1 MKRTTIATAA
11 PARAR
16 ALTMMPEVALTEAAL
31 PAPVETRQVLF
42 QNSDYYVATPVYLRD
57 DLVPGQS
64 IPGPCICEQMDT
76 TLVVP
81 KGWVIHVDGYRNLKI
96 HDEEAK

>member
-31 PAPVETRQVLF
+31 PALVL
-42 QNSDYYVATPVYLRD
+42 ATTPVFGASTVG
-57 DLVPGQS
+57 LVMIG
-64 IPGPCICEQMDT
+64 
-76 TLVVP
+76 
-81 KGWVIHVDGYRNLKI
+81 
-96 HDEEAK
+96 